1 MDKNINKQNVYI
13 SEEENTLNWI
23 EIQSSFKKSF
33 GNEIYNSWLQKIS
46 LVKEYND
53 YLILGVPTRFFRD
66 WIVSRY
72 LDKILE
78 QVKSFKLSLNRIEFK
93 IIEENKQN
101 QELIKIDQLN
111 KVTEIKDSILNYN
124 RLNPNL
130 SFESFIKGKS
140 NEIALS
146 YSKKVCD
153 YVSRYNPL
161 YICGGVGLGKTHLL
175 NAIGLETQKDNNVM
189 FISAER
195 FMYHFIKSIKKN
207 DMVNFKDFFRKSS
220 VFIIDDIQFISGK
233 ESLQEEFF
241 HTFNSLIEKGSQIII
256 SSDRPPMK
264 LDRVQERIKSRLSG
278 GLVVDIEAP
287 DLDLKIKILKKKIEE
302 IQNQFKE
309 NIDLSDE
316 VINYIASESKTNI
329 RELIGVLNRVI
340 AFSRVH
346 NKVLTTVDCKNILK
360 DVFSQ
365 IRVITVDKIQN
376 IVSNYFN
383 IALSDM
389 LSQRRSRPL
398 ARPRQIAMYLAKKM
412 TSRSLPEIGRRF
424 ANRDHT
430 TVIHAVKTI
439 TRLSDQDDEMKKI
452 LIKLKVFCW
461 NSEEMQFIVKRDILL
476 KSLNFVQGVVEKKNT
491 LPILSNV
498 LLQLKEKKLTIVA
511 TDLDIVFHDEIEDV
525 KVLKEGST
533 TTSAAILYDILR
545 KISSNSELNF
555 DLKNENKLSLKE

>member
-1 MDKNINKQNVYI
+1 MDNKIKKQNVYI
-13 SEEENTLNWI
+13 SEEEKTLIWDD
-23 EIQSSFKKSF
+23 IQNSFKKTF
-33 GNEIYNSWLQKIS
+33 GSEIYNSWLQKIT
-46 LVKEYND
+46 LIKEYND

-78 QVKSFKLSLNRIEFK
+78 QVKSFKLSLTRIEFK
-93 IIEENKQN
+93 IVEENKQN
-101 QELIKIDQLN
+101 QEIIKIDELN

-124 RLNPNL
+124 RLNPKLN
-130 SFESFIKGKS
+130 FENFIRGKS
-140 NEIALS
+140 NDIAFS
-146 YSKKVCD
+146 YSKKVCEH
-153 YVSRYNPL
+153 VSRYNPL
-161 YICGGVGLGKTHLL
+161 YVCGGVGLGKTHLL
-175 NAIGLETQKDNNVM
+175 NAIGLELQNDNNVM

-241 HTFNSLIEKGSQIII
+241 HTFNSLMDKGSQIII
-256 SSDRPPMK
+256 SSDRAPMK
-264 LDRVQERIKSRLSG
+264 LDRIQDRIKSRLAG
-278 GLVVDIEAP
+278 GLVVDIESP
-287 DLDLKIKILKKKIEE
+287 DLELKKNIIKRKIED

-309 NIDLSDE
+309 NINISDE
-316 VINYIASESKTNI
+316 VIDYVAAECKTNI

-346 NKVLTTVDCKNILK
+346 NKVLTTGDCKNILK

-365 IRVITVDKIQN
+365 TKIITVDKIQN

-383 IALSDM
+383 ISLSEM

-398 ARPRQIAMYLAKKM
+398 ARPRQIAMYLSKKM
-412 TSRSLPEIGRRF
+412 TTRSLPEIGRRF

-439 TRLSDQDDEMKKI
+439 SRLSEQDDEMKKNI
-452 LIKLKVFCW
+452 NQI
-461 NSEEMQFIVKRDILL
+461 
-476 KSLNFVQGVVEKKNT
+476 KSLLIDQ
-491 LPILSNV
+491 
-498 LLQLKEKKLTIVA
+498 
-511 TDLDIVFHDEIEDV
+511 
-525 KVLKEGST
+525 
-533 TTSAAILYDILR
+533 
-545 KISSNSELNF
+545 
-555 DLKNENKLSLKE
+555 

>member
-1 MDKNINKQNVYI
+1 MENKNTKHHNTFV
-13 SEEENTLNWI
+13 SEEEKTINWDEVQI
-23 EIQSSFKKSF
+23 SFKKSF
-33 GNEIYNSWLQKIS
+33 GSEVYNSWLQKIS
-46 LVKEYND
+46 LVKEFND

-101 QELIKIDQLN
+101 QEFIKIEELN

-130 SFESFIKGKS
+130 NFESFIQGKS
-140 NEIALS
+140 NDIALS
-146 YSKKVCD
+146 YSKKVCEQI
-153 YVSRYNPL
+153 SRYNPL

-175 NAIGLETQKDNNVM
+175 NAIGLELQSNNNVM

-241 HTFNSLIEKGSQIII
+241 HTFNSLLEKGSQIII
-256 SSDRPPMK
+256 SADRAPMK
-264 LDRVQERIKSRLSG
+264 LDRVQDRIKSRLSG
-278 GLVVDIEAP
+278 GLVVDIETP
-287 DLDLKIKILKKKIEE
+287 DLELKTKIIKKKIDE

-309 NIDLSDE
+309 IINLNDE
-316 VINYIASESKTNI
+316 IINYIASETKTNI

-346 NKVLTTVDCKNILK
+346 NKELSINDCKNILK

-365 IRVITVDKIQN
+365 IRVVTVDKIQN
-376 IVSNYFN
+376 VVSNYFN
-383 IALSDM
+383 IALSEM

-439 TRLSDQDDEMKKI
+439 TRLSEQDDEMKKSI
-452 LIKLKVFCW
+452 NQI
-461 NSEEMQFIVKRDILL
+461 
-476 KSLNFVQGVVEKKNT
+476 KSL
-491 LPILSNV
+491 
-498 LLQLKEKKLTIVA
+498 LLEQ
-511 TDLDIVFHDEIEDV
+511 
-525 KVLKEGST
+525 
-533 TTSAAILYDILR
+533 
-545 KISSNSELNF
+545 
-555 DLKNENKLSLKE
+555 

>member
-1 MDKNINKQNVYI
+1 MGKNNLIHNVYV
-13 SEEENTLNWI
+13 SQEENTLNWE
-23 EIQSSFKKSF
+23 EIQNSFKKIF
-33 GNEIYNSWLQKIS
+33 GTEIYSSWLSKIS

-53 YLILGVPTRFFRD
+53 YIILGVPTRFFRD

-78 QVKSFKLSLNRIEFK
+78 QVKGFKQSLNRIEFK
-93 IIEENKQN
+93 IIEENKSN
-101 QELIKIDQLN
+101 VEIAKIDELN
-111 KVTEIKDSILNYN
+111 KITEIKDSIVNYN

-130 SFESFIKGKS
+130 NFDNFIQGKS
-140 NEIALS
+140 NDIALS
-146 YSKKVCD
+146 YSKKVCEHL
-153 YVSRYNPL
+153 SRHNPL

-175 NAIGLETQKDNNVM
+175 NAIGLELQSENNVM

-220 VFIIDDIQFISGK
+220 VFIIDDIQFIRGK

-241 HTFNSLIEKGSQIII
+241 HTFNSLMDKGSQIII
-256 SSDRPPMK
+256 SADRTPMK
-264 LDRVQERIKSRLSG
+264 LDRVQERIKSRLAG
-278 GLVVDIEAP
+278 GLVVDIDVP
-287 DLDLKIKILKKKIEE
+287 DLELKTKILKSKILE

-309 NIDLSDE
+309 SIILSDE
-316 VINYIASESKTNI
+316 VINYVANESKTNI
-329 RELIGVLNRVI
+329 RELIGILNRII

-346 NKVLTTVDCKNILK
+346 NKTLTIIDCKNILK

-365 IRVITVDKIQN
+365 VKVITVDKIQN

-383 IALSDM
+383 IPLSEM

-412 TSRSLPEIGRRF
+412 TTRSLPEIGRRF

-439 TRLSDQDDEMKKI
+439 TRLSEQDDEMKKNI
-452 LIKLKVFCW
+452 SQI
-461 NSEEMQFIVKRDILL
+461 
-476 KSLNFVQGVVEKKNT
+476 KSL
-491 LPILSNV
+491 
-498 LLQLKEKKLTIVA
+498 LLEQ
-511 TDLDIVFHDEIEDV
+511 
-525 KVLKEGST
+525 
-533 TTSAAILYDILR
+533 
-545 KISSNSELNF
+545 
-555 DLKNENKLSLKE
+555 

>member
-1 MDKNINKQNVYI
+1 MENNITKKQNVYI
-13 SEEENTLNWI
+13 SEEEKTLNWN
-23 EIQSSFKKSF
+23 EIQDSFKKTF
-33 GNEIYNSWLQKIS
+33 GSEVYNSWLQKIS
-46 LVKEYND
+46 LVKEFND
-53 YLILGVPTRFFRD
+53 YLVLGVPTRFFRD

-101 QELIKIDQLN
+101 QEFIKIDDLN

-130 SFESFIKGKS
+130 KFDSFIQGKS
-140 NEIALS
+140 NDIALS
-146 YSKKVCD
+146 YSKKVCEHI
-153 YVSRYNPL
+153 SRYNPL

-175 NAIGLETQKDNNVM
+175 NAIGLELQNDNNVM

-241 HTFNSLIEKGSQIII
+241 HTFNSLMDKGSQIII
-256 SSDRPPMK
+256 SADRAPMK
-264 LDRVQERIKSRLSG
+264 LDRVQDRIKSRLAG
-278 GLVVDIEAP
+278 GLVVDIDIP
-287 DLDLKIKILKKKIEE
+287 DLELKIKIIKNKIENM
-302 IQNQFKE
+302 QSQFKE
-309 NIDLSDE
+309 NIILNDD

-329 RELIGVLNRVI
+329 RELIGILNRVI

-346 NKVLTTVDCKNILK
+346 NKVLTISDCKSILK
-360 DVFSQ
+360 DVFNQ
-365 IRVITVDKIQN
+365 IKIITVDKIQN
-376 IVSNYFN
+376 VVSNYFN
-383 IALSDM
+383 IALSEM

-398 ARPRQIAMYLAKKM
+398 ARPRQIAMFLAKKL
-412 TSRSLPEIGRRF
+412 TTRSLPEIGRRF

-439 TRLSDQDDEMKKI
+439 TRLSEQDDEMKKNI
-452 LIKLKVFCW
+452 I
-461 NSEEMQFIVKRDILL
+461 QI
-476 KSLNFVQGVVEKKNT
+476 KSL
-491 LPILSNV
+491 
-498 LLQLKEKKLTIVA
+498 LLEQ
-511 TDLDIVFHDEIEDV
+511 
-525 KVLKEGST
+525 
-533 TTSAAILYDILR
+533 
-545 KISSNSELNF
+545 
-555 DLKNENKLSLKE
+555 